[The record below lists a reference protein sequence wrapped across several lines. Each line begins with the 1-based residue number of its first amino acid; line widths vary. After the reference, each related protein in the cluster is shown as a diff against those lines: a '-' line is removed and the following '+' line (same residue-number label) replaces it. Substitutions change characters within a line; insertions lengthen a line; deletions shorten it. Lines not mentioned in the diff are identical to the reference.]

1 MIISIVSLI
10 AGAAAFLYGAIVP
23 AVILLACG
31 SALLALDLHKKKLAR
46 DPEAIRRRRA
56 EDAAWHA
63 HVQDEIRR
71 GGPVPPPPS
80 RQPPPPPPESRR
92 AQQRRQTE
100 ERKRK
105 AAADGV
111 ACCPRCGSTSLSIN
125 KKGFGGGKAT
135 AGMIGFGLGGAVAGT
150 YGMNK
155 MTITCMN
162 CGYKYK
168 PGKKSRV

>member
-100 ERKRK
+100 ERKRQ

-111 ACCPRCGSTSLSIN
+111 ACCPRCGSTSLTSN
-125 KKGFGGGKAT
+125 KKGYGIGKGVVGAWAVGPIGLA
-135 AGMIGFGLGGAVAGT
+135 AGNIGRQKV
-150 YGMNK
+150 K
-155 MTITCMN
+155 VTCLN
-162 CGYKYK
+162 CGYQYK
-168 PGKKSRV
+168 PGKGRV